1 MGKMKETTD
10 ERPVYVFGH
19 KNPDTDAICAAIAY
33 ANMKEYVTGK
43 PHVACRCG
51 RVNEETAYVLKRFGL
66 KAPLL
71 VEDVR
76 TTVGD
81 MDFRRLPG
89 VSDEISVKEA
99 WKIMHDNNVVTVCI
113 TAGNRLKGIISTG
126 DLLETCMGVSAP
138 TVLSD
143 AKTRYQNI
151 LYALDG
157 SMVLGDPNEIIS
169 SGAVHVAASTA
180 DILKDAV
187 KKGDIVILGNRKSVQ
202 TTAIENG
209 ASCLI
214 VSLDAEFSDEML
226 DMAKTHN
233 CTIIRTPYDTFTAAR
248 FVIQSLPLRYLM
260 KKRGLVKFRTDDFL
274 DDVLPIMA
282 EHRYRYF
289 PVEDEKGNYVGML
302 SRRNL
307 IGARKKQVILVDH
320 NERSQAVDG
329 IDAAEVME
337 IIDHHRLGTLN
348 TTMPVYFRNQPIGS
362 TCSIVYLMY
371 RENQVPLTREM
382 AGILLSALISDTLL
396 YRSPTCTELDRKIG
410 HELSIIAGVNE
421 EELAKKM
428 FRAGSHIAQKSPDE
442 IVHQDFKRFPIDKQT
457 VGIGQVS
464 SMDTAEIDEIRK
476 KVAPELESIR
486 KADGVDRLYL
496 ILTNI
501 LEESSVVISAG
512 AGAESTLKACF
523 TGCKKS
529 GDGILLPGVV
539 SRKKQFLPAITGG
552 PREEG

>member
-1 MGKMKETTD
+1 MVKNKEIV
-10 ERPVYVFGH
+10 EGRPVYVFGH
-19 KNPDTDAICAAIAY
+19 KNPDTDAICAAITY
-33 ANMKEYVTGK
+33 ANMKEYQTGK
-43 PHVACRCG
+43 PHLACRCG
-51 RVNEETAYVLKRFGL
+51 RVNEETAYVLKRFGV

-81 MDFRRLPG
+81 MEFRRMPG
-89 VSDEISVKEA
+89 VSEEISVKEA
-99 WKIMHDNNVVTVCI
+99 WEIMHENRVVTLCI

-126 DLLETCMGVSAP
+126 DLLETCLGVTAP
-138 TVLSD
+138 TVLGD
-143 AKTRYQNI
+143 ANTKYENI

-157 SMVLGDPNEIIS
+157 RMVLGDPSAVIS
-169 SGAVHVAASTA
+169 GGSVHVAASTA

-187 KKGDIVILGNRKSVQ
+187 KEGDIVILGNRVSVQ

-214 VSLDAEFSDEML
+214 VSLDAEFSDEMME
-226 DMAKTHN
+226 MAKAHH

-274 DDVLPIMA
+274 DDVQPIMA
-282 EHRYRYF
+282 ENRYRYF

-307 IGARKKQVILVDH
+307 IGARKKEVILVDH

-329 IDAAEVME
+329 IDSANVRE

-362 TCSIVYLMY
+362 TCSIIYLMY
-371 RENQVPLTREM
+371 QENHVPVTREM
-382 AGILLSALISDTLL
+382 AGLMLSALISDTLL
-396 YRSPTCTELDRKIG
+396 YRSPTCTELDRRVG
-410 HELSIIAGVNE
+410 HELSIIAGVDE

-428 FRAGSHIAQKSPDE
+428 FRAGSHIAQKEPEE
-442 IVHQDFKRFPIDKQT
+442 IVHQDFKRFPMDKQMI
-457 VGIGQVS
+457 GIGQIS
-464 SMDTAEIDEIRK
+464 SMDAAEIDEIRK
-476 KVAPELESIR
+476 KVSPQLEAIR
-486 KADGVDRLYL
+486 KGDGVDKLYL

-512 AGAESTLKACF
+512 AGAETQLKTCF
-523 TGCKKS
+523 AGWKKA
-529 GDGILLPGVV
+529 GDGVLLPGLV
-539 SRKKQFLPAITGG
+539 SRKKQFLPGITGG
-552 PREEG
+552 PREE